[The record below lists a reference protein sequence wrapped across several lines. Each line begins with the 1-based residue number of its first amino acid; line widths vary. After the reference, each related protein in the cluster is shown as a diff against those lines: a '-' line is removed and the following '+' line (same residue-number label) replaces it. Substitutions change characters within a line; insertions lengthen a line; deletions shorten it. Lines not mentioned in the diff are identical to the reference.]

1 MRPEVQIDMR
11 GLRTPARVARILAAF
26 ALIAVCG
33 IAPVPHRLA
42 LGSRAILGQK
52 PSYGPAS
59 ISEVPNFAAIDRL
72 IWVPGLDEGWDPQGL
87 AIGEGNLFVSAYQSG
102 GLWVNR
108 GPCRVFR
115 IDPETG
121 TETGHFD
128 VPPPCGHA
136 GGLAYAG
143 GGKLF
148 IMDTHALFEVGLDR
162 AFNEPAP
169 KFRVWTLGPGVK
181 GAFAVS
187 GQGEIWIG
195 DYETERTAE
204 ILKYP
209 VATLELLPDGTT
221 VTKAMAVTGREV
233 QSYAQGVRRVPA
245 SFGSRA
251 AISAGVFLTNSMRSP
266 TTSSAAMPLQ
276 AAPKASHSRGAAGC
290 GASPRPGRATCHG
303 ATRSS
308 R

>member
-11 GLRTPARVARILAAF
+11 GLRTPARVARILAA
-26 ALIAVCG
+26 LRPDRGLRG

-42 LGSRAILGQK
+42 PEASRAILGQK

-136 GGLAYAG
+136 GGLAYAD

-148 IMDTHALFEVGLDR
+148 IVWDTHALFEVALD
-162 AFNEPAP
+162 
-169 KFRVWTLGPGVK
+169 
-181 GAFAVS
+181 
-187 GQGEIWIG
+187 
-195 DYETERTAE
+195 
-204 ILKYP
+204 
-209 VATLELLPDGTT
+209 
-221 VTKAMAVTGREV
+221 
-233 QSYAQGVRRVPA
+233 
-245 SFGSRA
+245 
-251 AISAGVFLTNSMRSP
+251 
-266 TTSSAAMPLQ
+266 
-276 AAPKASHSRGAAGC
+276 
-290 GASPRPGRATCHG
+290 PRL
-303 ATRSS
+303 
-308 R
+308 